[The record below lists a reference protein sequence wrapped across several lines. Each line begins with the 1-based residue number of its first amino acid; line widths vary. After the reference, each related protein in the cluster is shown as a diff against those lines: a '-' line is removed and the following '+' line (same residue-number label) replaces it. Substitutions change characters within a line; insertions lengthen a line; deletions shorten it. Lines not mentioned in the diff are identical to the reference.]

1 MSVRAVIEVTSY
13 ELSSYELSKCF
24 RVPDNYKAVTL
35 PLATPD
41 GLPNHAQVLL
51 LDMCDNEEYSHVE
64 LK

>member
-24 RVPDNYKAVTL
+24 RVPDNCKAVAL
-35 PLATPD
+35 PLTTPD
-41 GLPNHAQVLL
+41 GLPNHAQVIL
-51 LDMCDNEEYSHVE
+51 LDMCDSGEYFHEE

>member
-24 RVPDNYKAVTL
+24 RVPDNYKAVAL
-35 PLATPD
+35 PLTTSD
-41 GLPNHAQVLL
+41 GLPNHAQVIL
-51 LDMCDNEEYSHVE
+51 LDMCDSAEYSSIE